1 VNGFRNGVLV
11 FRTENPRLPQHDSA
25 KYPDLEN
32 ITVGFREN
40 PFSKHPE
47 IFKKILD
54 IFVLNLYYFSQSNLW
69 KDRLMSV
76 VLVVQNGSVFSTSQ
90 RFAQICRIRSHCG
103 PLSPW

>member
-40 PFSKHPE
+40 PVSKHPE
-47 IFKKILD
+47 IFKKND
-54 IFVLNLYYFSQSNLW
+54 
-69 KDRLMSV
+69 
-76 VLVVQNGSVFSTSQ
+76 
-90 RFAQICRIRSHCG
+90 
-103 PLSPW
+103 